1 MIIWLNGAFG
11 SGKSTVATKLNN
23 ILDKSI
29 IYDPELIG
37 GFLNDTLPM
46 KKDDFQDYELW
57 RTLNYEVL
65 KYLSCA
71 YDTIIVPMTVTNR
84 MYYDEIVGKLR
95 SDNIELKSFI
105 LMASKDNLIK
115 RLNERGN
122 STEWSYQ
129 QIDRCCTTFNG
140 EFDGIKIDTN
150 DNDIEKVKIKILD
163 LL

>member
-23 ILDKSI
+23 ILNKSI

-71 YDTIIVPMTVTNR
+71 YDTIIVPMTITNR

-122 STEWSYQ
+122 STEWAYQ
-129 QIDRCCTTFNG
+129 QIDRCCAAFNG